1 MIYLLAFAF
10 RSKQGSD
17 TSQLAVQLERA
28 EETFYDTLARD
39 DWNPT
44 RITNVY

>member
-1 MIYLLAFAF
+1 MSYLLALAF
-10 RSKQGSD
+10 KSKQGSD
-17 TSQLAVQLERA
+17 TSQLAIQLDRA